1 MHPEG
6 TAAWDD
12 SDAVPNRPVK
22 RRLPRRSDPER
33 RHDHCRRWDA
43 DLRHF
48 VAGGGAVVPDL
59 PAINRVFVRFTDAG
73 GALRGETSVAV
84 RTR

>member
-1 MHPEG
+1 MGCDNLTHAGNPSLRSQG
-6 TAAWDD
+6 SAAPYGAWLK
-12 SDAVPNRPVK
+12 PPW
-22 RRLPRRSDPER
+22 PTGI
-33 RHDHCRRWDA
+33 
-43 DLRHF
+43 F

-84 RTR
+84 RTQSIAMGSLSRP